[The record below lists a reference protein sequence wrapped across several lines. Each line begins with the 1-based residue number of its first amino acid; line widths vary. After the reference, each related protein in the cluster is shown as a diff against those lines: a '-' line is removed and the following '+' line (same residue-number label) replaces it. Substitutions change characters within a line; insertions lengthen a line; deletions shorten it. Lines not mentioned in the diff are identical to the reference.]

1 MAMQDQRHGIDDIS
15 GVISDINEIAQKNSQ
30 AIEQIAEASK
40 SLVEMVDKFSGEI
53 RNYKD

>member
-1 MAMQDQRHGIDDIS
+1 MQDQRHGIDDIS